1 MPSSSESPSVTVV
14 AYVRSLPDC
23 SLCARLRPERPRAGR
38 WGDHEFCTDS
48 RSHKFRRVLMT
59 SQAGAAAGGV
69 ASGFVTWLTQ
79 AGLGPAAVAL
89 PVNLVA
95 DKLAK
100 ETVAWFKRV
109 RQTDDLSR
117 LVKAASGSSVD
128 LSRDEIKAL
137 RDLLGE
143 EETWR
148 LLASTDELKVAELT
162 SQIAARLPARD
173 GRTADDSLEAAG
185 VIARGLMEFAVSRLA
200 PDVFQQV
207 VLARLGQM
215 TSQASVLNE
224 ALFRM
229 HKDLY
234 HQISEASDLF
244 QQVMDRL
251 PPGRADLG
259 EIRIYLAELID
270 WLNVDPWPSRRQSSG
285 PVLTPA
291 AIEHTLQIRETKQGQ
306 QDIDADELARQC
318 SRLVILG
325 GPGSGKTWLAKRT
338 ARRCAEQALTEL
350 ADGTALDEVELPLY
364 TTCAWLAAAPPGD
377 SIRRATVA
385 SALSHL
391 PDLGG
396 ARIIDALRF
405 LFEERDAPTLLVA
418 DSLDEAPG
426 ADDRISGAG
435 TLTRYRWRVVLT
447 SRKSSWDNQLTI
459 EEANPSHCVA
469 ELQPLDYPSDVEA
482 IIQHWFADTPER
494 GQALAA
500 QIAQRPS
507 LQQAATV
514 PLILAFYCILGADQ
528 LLPEFR
534 HKLHEQI
541 VNRMLRSPW
550 HPSSGSVRDVE
561 ACRAALR
568 TWAWRG
574 AKSDQISGVGVWD
587 DDIPTEDAQ
596 LSAAGQVAVDNIA
609 TPLRSPGFDTDE
621 TVRRFVHRSIR
632 EYLVAEHVARLRPA
646 DQAVEELLPHLWYD
660 PAWGYTAPA
669 AIAMHSEHDELLR
682 ILLRRVSR
690 KGEIPV
696 DLAAD
701 DTGNEVREVLAHV
714 AAESKETDWSPDTAT
729 VIGQARV
736 GLARSVVFIE
746 AAGWPTSNS
755 QIRQIALK
763 RMAEDVDSL
772 ETARWALA
780 LAKLNLA
787 PGDKSLASEAVL
799 EQLRTETHG
808 WRARDLAGT
817 LARLEPAPADQL
829 RAREVLLARLGA
841 SPCAPDLAAGLLLL
855 EPSPDDKRRALATML
870 TQLADPDYRLTDW
883 YGARYLMYVSMPD
896 VLVQLG
902 PTAEDIGRARD
913 ALFERLGRERDGTM
927 AVRLIDILIRLD
939 PAPQGRHEVL
949 NAGLQLLLVA
959 DQHLVFS
966 AGPLPETVMS
976 LAQSAEE
983 KHRALDT
990 LIKYLSGRLTMKQAA
1005 DLAPLAAQLDP
1016 TPEDKRRAR
1025 QVLLGLLTAPRESV
1039 LRATKS
1045 ARNLVAAFLR
1055 LDPEP
1060 DEVRQA
1066 WLTILGLLRQAALEG
1081 QRERPLSDRVGRFS
1095 GFSGQNYSAMAA
1107 DLAAALLQL
1116 DPSAE
1121 AKRQARY
1128 DLLGL
1133 LTNQDRSGETT
1144 DQADLAAMLGKL
1156 DPESSD
1162 KGQACGALLALLA
1175 RNTRGMDVKKL
1186 AEAMAQLD
1194 PTPSDKD
1201 QARRILHNLL
1211 RGQAVHSAD
1220 KIMAGLTLLDAT
1232 PDDLCQTRKA
1242 ARDALLAHIGTGD
1255 FPTFGTVAKDVN
1267 VLAQLASTPKDKRQ
1281 TLDGLLGLLAR
1292 ERDSDVARDLIG
1304 GIAQLD
1310 PTVHD
1315 LSSWPTWAASPS
1327 RELLAAA
1334 RRNSALHEWLTI
1346 ISL

>member
-1 MPSSSESPSVTVV
+1 
-14 AYVRSLPDC
+14 
-23 SLCARLRPERPRAGR
+23 
-38 WGDHEFCTDS
+38 
-48 RSHKFRRVLMT
+48 MT

-100 ETVAWFKRV
+100 EAVAWFKRV

-148 LLASTDELKVAELT
+148 LLATTDELKVAELT

-173 GRTADDSLEAAG
+173 GRTADDSLETAG

-215 TSQASVLNE
+215 TSQASALNE

-244 QQVMDRL
+244 QKVMDRL

-291 AIEHTLQIRETKQGQ
+291 AIEHTLQISEIKQGQ

-338 ARRCAEQALTEL
+338 ARRCAEQALTKL

-364 TTCAWLAAAPPGD
+364 TTCAWLAAAPPSD

-396 ARIIDALRF
+396 ARIIDALR
-405 LFEERDAPTLLVA
+405 LQFEERDAPTLLVA

-426 ADDRISGAG
+426 ADDRISEAG
-435 TLTRYRWRVVLT
+435 TLTKYRWRVVLT

-459 EEANPSHCVA
+459 EEANPSHRVG

-494 GQALAA
+494 GQALAT
-500 QIAQRPS
+500 QLAQRPS

-528 LLPEFR
+528 RLPEFR
-534 HKLHEQI
+534 HKLHEQV
-541 VNRMLRSPW
+541 VNRMLKSSW
-550 HPSSGSVRDVE
+550 HPSSGSLRDVE

-609 TPLRSPGFDTDE
+609 TPLGSPGFDTDE

-646 DQAVEELLPHLWYD
+646 DRAAQELLPHLWYD
-660 PAWGYTAPA
+660 PDWGYTAPA
-669 AIAMHSEHDELLR
+669 AIAMHPEHDELLR

-690 KGEIPV
+690 TGEIPG

-714 AAESKETDWSPDTAT
+714 AAESKETDWSPEVAT

-736 GLARSVVFIE
+736 ELARSVVFIE

-755 QIRQIALK
+755 QIRQIAIT
-763 RMAEDVDSL
+763 RMAEDIDSL
-772 ETARWALA
+772 ETERWARA
-780 LAKLNLA
+780 LAQLNLA

-808 WRARDLAGT
+808 WSARNLAGT
-817 LARLEPAPADQL
+817 LARLEPAPADKL

-855 EPSPDDKRRALATML
+855 KPAPDDKRRALATML

-883 YGARYLMYVSMPD
+883 YAARYLMHVSMPD
-896 VLVQLG
+896 VLVQLE
-902 PTAEDIGRARD
+902 PTAEDTRRARD
-913 ALFERLGRERDGTM
+913 ALFERLGKERNGER
-927 AVRLIDILIRLD
+927 AARLIDMLIRLD
-939 PAPQGRHEVL
+939 PAPQARHQVL
-949 NAGLQLLLVA
+949 NAGLQLLLMFA
-959 DQHLVFS
+959 DQGLVFS
-966 AGPLPETVMS
+966 AGPLPEAVMG
-976 LAQSAEE
+976 LAQSADE

-990 LIKYLSGRLTMKQAA
+990 LLRYLSGQVTMRQAA

-1016 TPEDKRRAR
+1016 TPEDKVRAR
-1025 QVLLGLLTAPRESV
+1025 QVLFGLLKAPREPV
-1039 LRATKS
+1039 LYETKS
-1045 ARNLVAAFLR
+1045 ARNLIAAFLR

-1066 WLTILGLLRQAALEG
+1066 CPVILGLLRQAALEG
-1081 QRERPLSDRVGRFS
+1081 KRERPPSDRVGPFS
-1095 GFSGQNYSAMAA
+1095 GFSGRNYSAVAA

-1116 DPSAE
+1116 DPSTE

-1144 DQADLAAMLGKL
+1144 DQADLAVMLGKL

-1162 KGQACGALLALLA
+1162 KGQARGALLALLA

-1186 AEAMAQLD
+1186 AEALAQLD

-1201 QARRILHNLL
+1201 QARRILHDLL

-1232 PDDLCQTRKA
+1232 PDDLCQTREA

-1255 FPTFGTVAKDVN
+1255 FPTFGTTAKDVN
-1267 VLAQLASTPKDKRQ
+1267 VLAQLASTPEDKRQ
-1281 TLDGLLGLLAR
+1281 ILDGLLGLLAR

-1315 LSSWPTWAASPS
+1315 LNSWPTWAASPS

-1346 ISL
+1346 FSL